1 MLMTLRRVLSEPWI
15 KFQCRDLGFDRV
27 VVGVPHRSWEHFN
40 HCGLLHQSPHE
51 QHCSRTKSYQ
61 NIDQNDSSWLW
72 TWLSWHNTALHGTT
86 CDLMRTK
93 PEIHLTFLLVDSW
106 DVPKKTSTS
115 YSSIKRV
122 PLACVA
128 ISGSWAAMTRS
139 RHAAVELTTVRQV
152 REKKAP
158 QIPWWISIFSLQK
171 KIWHPTS
178 PISGSTHSN
187 LPRSGPQRCLL
198 QVPVERWMG
207 RQEPTCYLLIFA
219 QLLRPLENAF
229 HSRECKLLNHKVQTD
244 NKHCATLARIFNQG
258 TAIAKQNQHFIL
270 SVNLYHISD
279 WEAESVKDLPPEPTH
294 DESWIMWCITLR
306 YPL

>member
-1 MLMTLRRVLSEPWI
+1 MWPDEDKTRNSLDVFTRWQLR
-15 KFQCRDLGFDRV
+15 C
-27 VVGVPHRSWEHFN
+27 
-40 HCGLLHQSPHE
+40 
-51 QHCSRTKSYQ
+51 
-61 NIDQNDSSWLW
+61 
-72 TWLSWHNTALHGTT
+72 A
-86 CDLMRTK
+86 
-93 PEIHLTFLLVDSW
+93 
-106 DVPKKTSTS
+106 KKTSTS

-158 QIPWWISIFSLQK
+158 QIPWWMSIFSLQK

-178 PISGSTHSN
+178 PIFGSTHSN

-207 RQEPTCYLLIFA
+207 RHEPTCYLLTFA
-219 QLLRPLENAF
+219 QLVRPLENEF

-279 WEAESVKDLPPEPTH
+279 WEAESVKDLPPEPESCDVLLCDTRCSER
-294 DESWIMWCITLR
+294 DETVGVCWKV
-306 YPL
+306 

>member
-27 VVGVPHRSWEHFN
+27 VVRVPHRSWEHFN

-93 PEIHLTFLLVDSW
+93 PEIHLTFLL
-106 DVPKKTSTS
+106 
-115 YSSIKRV
+115 SIKRV

-128 ISGSWAAMTRS
+128 ISGSWVAMTWS

-152 REKKAP
+152 WEKKAP
-158 QIPWWISIFSLQK
+158 QIPWWISIFSLK
-171 KIWHPTS
+171 KKNWHPTS
-178 PISGSTHSN
+178 PIFGPTHSN

-207 RQEPTCYLLIFA
+207 REEPTCYLLIFA
-219 QLLRPLENAF
+219 QLLRPLENEF
-229 HSRECKLLNHKVQTD
+229 HSRDCKL
-244 NKHCATLARIFNQG
+244 FESQG
-258 TAIAKQNQHFIL
+258 SN
-270 SVNLYHISD
+270 
-279 WEAESVKDLPPEPTH
+279 
-294 DESWIMWCITLR
+294 R
-306 YPL
+306 